1 MSENILAVYDKVA
14 PDISTVYDQQTHII
28 GIKNFIKLLPPKAK
42 ILDLGCG
49 PGKDVFLFSKSGYE
63 AVGIDGSK
71 GMVGQAIKR
80 FPKKTF
86 IVMDVRDLKFPDET
100 FDAVWSWSTL
110 THLRKADKAIALRE
124 VCRVLKKGG
133 LFTQMVWKGRGEFIN
148 KHVYPRPHFLLPGS
162 SWRKLYVESGFT
174 NFIVKNVKGLK
185 RDFIR
190 LTAKKI

>member
-14 PDISTVYDQQTHII
+14 PDISAVYDQQTHII
-28 GIKNFIKLLPPKAK
+28 GIKNFIKLLPARAK

-49 PGKDVFLFSKSGYE
+49 PGRDVFLFNKFGYE
-63 AVGIDGSK
+63 AVGIDGSE
-71 GMVGQAIKR
+71 GMVGQARKR

-110 THLRKADKAIALRE
+110 THLGKVDKAIALRE
-124 VCRVLKKGG
+124 VCRVLKGGG

-148 KHVYPRPHFLLPGS
+148 KHVYPRPHFLLPVP

-174 NFIVKNVKGLK
+174 NFIVRNVKGIR